1 MDNEIYEQYEKVKDK
16 LSEEEF
22 QSKMDELR
30 SDFDNVDYDDL
41 DLAKQV
47 VDSYFVVDDISSD
60 ESEMDDALLEKYE
73 LVKDKVS
80 KEDFLSRINEIKIKE
95 KDNPFISEEGI
106 VEQVV
111 AEFGVTQE
119 NVALTERDEYSASNI
134 GLLEDGDKEQSFT
147 GRVMS
152 ISNPRSFTTR
162 KNKAGKVCNVD
173 VEDKT
178 GKTLNTLG
186 ISQKEILLELKV

>member
-60 ESEMDDALLEKYE
+60 ETEMDDALLEKYE
-73 LVKDKVS
+73 QVKDKVS
-80 KEDFLSRINEIKIKE
+80 KEEFLSRINEIKIKE

-119 NVALTERDEYSASNI
+119 NVALTEREEYSASNI
-134 GLLEDGDKEQSFT
+134 GLLEDGWTCIENRCLCRNFIEYQ
-147 GRVMS
+147 
-152 ISNPRSFTTR
+152 
-162 KNKAGKVCNVD
+162 AGIICR
-173 VEDKT
+173 
-178 GKTLNTLG
+178 GW
-186 ISQKEILLELKV
+186 